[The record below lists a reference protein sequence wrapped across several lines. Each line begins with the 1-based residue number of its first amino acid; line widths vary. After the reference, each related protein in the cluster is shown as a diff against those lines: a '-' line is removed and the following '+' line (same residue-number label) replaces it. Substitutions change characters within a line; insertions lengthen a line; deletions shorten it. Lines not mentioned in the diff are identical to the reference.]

1 MGNRFPFLIGTVR
14 TQTDWEAMA
23 KKVIMF
29 PFLIGTVRTET
40 CCVSLLLQF
49 LVSIPHRYGK
59 NEKLVI
65 EHFMEVTGFPFLI
78 GTVRTLEKLGE
89 IEPEGEFPFL
99 IGTVRTN
106 KLPYGRLE
114 GTLVSIPH
122 RYGKNPPP
130 HM

>member
-78 GTVRTLEKLGE
+78 GTRRTLEKLGE

-99 IGTVRTN
+99 IGTVRTFIFAC
-106 KLPYGRLE
+106 E
-114 GTLVSIPH
+114 
-122 RYGKNPPP
+122 
-130 HM
+130 